1 MYEFEKN
8 KLYSY
13 LGEDLINQLK
23 KHKVFIAGGAITSL
37 FCNRDINDIDIYFR
51 DESSLLSLVEEF
63 WDDNLYIV
71 SHTKKATQYNFS
83 YMKNDIPIQLIHF
96 KYFNSPEDIFKTFD
110 YTVCMGCFDFN
121 TEEFVL
127 HDDFLKHNSQRLLK
141 FNSDTAYPIVSLLR
155 VQKYEKRGYVISK
168 PEFIRIILTCMNT
181 EINSY
186 EELKDQIGGMY
197 GMAYEKLF
205 EDIEDNEFDLSKA
218 IDKIADISKSE
229 DYFKQPIGIEFND
242 IEELIDSISKN
253 PRDYMEINDVIYI
266 INYKGVLREKYDK
279 PVNGNKINPYEYF
292 RKNKMYKFVKKN
304 NGKYYSHYDNNFEYT
319 IGREVVANGNSSDR
333 FSHIGNL
340 HLCPKNNLNNTY
352 KNYNDSVLI
361 ELEINPEHLSSVGE
375 HVLAKKAFVIRE
387 VPEEEWE
394 QW

>member
-141 FNSDTAYPIVSLLR
+141 FNSDTEYPIVSLLR

-197 GMAYEKLF
+197 GMAY
-205 EDIEDNEFDLSKA
+205 
-218 IDKIADISKSE
+218 
-229 DYFKQPIGIEFND
+229 
-242 IEELIDSISKN
+242 
-253 PRDYMEINDVIYI
+253 
-266 INYKGVLREKYDK
+266 
-279 PVNGNKINPYEYF
+279 
-292 RKNKMYKFVKKN
+292 
-304 NGKYYSHYDNNFEYT
+304 
-319 IGREVVANGNSSDR
+319 
-333 FSHIGNL
+333 
-340 HLCPKNNLNNTY
+340 
-352 KNYNDSVLI
+352 
-361 ELEINPEHLSSVGE
+361 
-375 HVLAKKAFVIRE
+375 
-387 VPEEEWE
+387 
-394 QW
+394 